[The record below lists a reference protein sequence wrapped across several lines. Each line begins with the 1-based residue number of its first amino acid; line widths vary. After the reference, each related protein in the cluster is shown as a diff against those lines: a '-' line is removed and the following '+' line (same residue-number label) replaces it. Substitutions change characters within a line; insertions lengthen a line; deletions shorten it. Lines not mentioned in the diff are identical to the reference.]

1 MLLFVSY
8 ALDIYLYYV
17 QGVGRSGFCGG
28 GLSVA
33 GWASGAGPVI
43 GQLCGVRVGSA
54 VSVCPV
60 SAC

>member
-33 GWASGAGPVI
+33 GWASGAGPEISRSIEEFVM
-43 GQLCGVRVGSA
+43 VHEHYDS
-54 VSVCPV
+54 
-60 SAC
+60 